1 MLGKLIKHE
10 FAATWRIPVALEIL
24 IIILGITASISISF
38 IPHIEDSMGTS
49 IIFFMLMGI
58 CYVGVIA
65 ANIVTIVYLVIRYY
79 KNLYSPQGYL
89 TFTLPVRTE
98 SIIITKVIS
107 GSVWMLLSYLS
118 TFLALI
124 IVGFGALGQTE
135 ITVSQFQEA
144 MGELNSLFGIFG
156 PRLLLSVLFTVI
168 VSAIGGVLAMYFC
181 VSVGQLWAKHK
192 ILGAVFTY
200 IAVYIFNQI
209 ASVVTFFTSGFFGMA
224 AKSAEEYDNAFAA
237 MYCDMLTKIGM
248 VVLVESIICFIVCL
262 VITRKKVNLD

>member
-1 MLGKLIKHE
+1 MLGKLLKHE

-24 IIILGITASISISF
+24 IIILGIMASVTISF
-38 IPHIEDSMGTS
+38 IPHIQDSMGTS
-49 IIFFMLMGI
+49 IIFFMLMGV

-89 TFTLPVRTE
+89 TFTLPVKTE
-98 SIIITKVIS
+98 SIIITKTVS
-107 GSVWMLLSYLS
+107 GSVWMLLSYLC
-118 TFLALI
+118 TFIAMI
-124 IVGFGALGQTE
+124 IVGFGAISQTE
-135 ITVSQFQEA
+135 ITVSQLQETTA
-144 MGELNSLFGIFG
+144 ELNELLGVFG
-156 PRLLLSVLFTVI
+156 PRLLLTILFTVI
-168 VSAIGGVLAMYFC
+168 VSAIGVVLAMYFC

-200 IAVYIFNQI
+200 IVLYVINQI
-209 ASVVTFFTSGFFGMA
+209 VSVVTFFTSGFFDIA
-224 AKSAEEYDNAFAA
+224 TRSAEEYDHAFAA
-237 MYCDMLTKIGM
+237 MYCSLLTNIGL